1 MLYPQR
7 NLFRQFIEL
16 SGFWEFRFDANN
28 KGLDENWKNGFNN
41 SRPIAVP
48 ASWNDQFA
56 EGRDNLGPAW
66 YQCSFMKP
74 WGWDNKKIIIRFGS
88 VNYLS
93 DVWLNGDVV
102 GHHEGGHLPFE
113 YDISNKIEPGDN
125 LLVVRV
131 DGRLSDNHVPPRGS
145 PMNYPQTN
153 FDFYPF
159 CGIHR
164 PVLLY
169 AISKEGLKDISVRT
183 SINDTTGLLDVTI
196 ETVNLNDAYLNLS
209 LKGFGS
215 ELTNASKIEQNIQ
228 KMTLEVNGAK
238 LWSTTSPNL
247 YDLRVDIV
255 KEDSIIDSY
264 TLKVG
269 IRTIEVKGDKLLLNG
284 KPIYLTGFGRHEDF
298 PITGRGYVPAI
309 IIKDYSL
316 MNWIGANSFRTS
328 HYPYSEQ
335 MMDLAD
341 RLGFLVIDE
350 IPAVGL
356 TFNKNV
362 IERQLELCNQF
373 IEELINRDKNHP
385 SVIMW
390 SLANEPHNSLKSG
403 EFFRTLYDRTKDLD
417 STRPVTVVNM
427 MGVKEKAFEFCDV
440 ICINRYYG
448 WYLQPGNL
456 DEACELLSKEM
467 DKLYEK
473 HRKPIILSEFGADAI
488 PGVHSQP
495 PEMFSEEYQTEF
507 IKKYIEVCRSKPY
520 MIGEHVWNMCD
531 FKTSQ
536 GITRMGSIN
545 YKGVF
550 TRDRRPKMA
559 AHLLRRVWN
568 KKEDFPIED
577 INSLRN
583 RAQTIEESREIFK
596 QSRRENRE
604 LEK

>member
-16 SGFWEFRFDANN
+16 SGFWDFRFDTNN
-28 KGLDENWKNGFNN
+28 KGLDENWKNGFGK

-66 YQCSFMKP
+66 YQCSFTKP
-74 WGWDNKKIIIRFGS
+74 WDWDNKKIIIRFGS

-93 DVWLNGDVV
+93 DVWLNGEVV

-113 YDISNKIEPGDN
+113 YDISNKIEPEDN

-131 DGRLSDNHVPPRGS
+131 DGRLSDNHVPPSGRLMS
-145 PMNYPQTN
+145 YPQTN
-153 FDFYPF
+153 FDFFPF

-169 AISKEGLKDISVRT
+169 TIPNEGLRDITVRT
-183 SINDTTGLLDVTI
+183 SIKDTTGLLDVTI
-196 ETVNLNDAYLNLS
+196 ETVNLNDVYVNLS
-209 LKGFGS
+209 LKGYGS
-215 ELTNASKIEQNIQ
+215 ELTNTSKIEQNIQ
-228 KMTLEVNGAK
+228 KITLEVKKAK
-238 LWSTTSPNL
+238 FWNTETPNL
-247 YDLRVDIV
+247 YDLTIDIV
-255 KEDSIIDSY
+255 KEGVTIDSY
-264 TLKVG
+264 SLKVG

-284 KPIYLTGFGRHEDF
+284 KPIYLKGFGRHEDF
-298 PITGRGYVPAI
+298 PITGRGYVPAV

-356 TFNKNV
+356 TFKKDV
-362 IERQLELCNQF
+362 IDRQLELCNQY
-373 IEELINRDKNHP
+373 IEELIKRDKNHP

-403 EFFRTLYDRTKDLD
+403 EFFRTLYNRTKDLD

-440 ICINRYYG
+440 LCINRYYG

-473 HRKPIILSEFGADAI
+473 HRKPIILSEFGADTI
-488 PGVHSQP
+488 PGWHSQP

-520 MIGEHVWNMCD
+520 VIGEHVWNMCD

-559 AHLLRRVWN
+559 AHLLRRLWN
-568 KKEDFPIED
+568 KKE
-577 INSLRN
+577 
-583 RAQTIEESREIFK
+583 EILN
-596 QSRRENRE
+596 QSRREDRA
-604 LEK
+604 LER

>member
-7 NLFRQFIEL
+7 NKHRHFIDL
-16 SGFWEFRFDANN
+16 SGFWDFRFDHDD
-28 KGLDENWKNGFNN
+28 KGVGENWTKGFNN
-41 SRPIAVP
+41 RCPIAVP

-56 EGRDNLGPAW
+56 EDRDFLGPAW
-66 YQCSFMKP
+66 YQLKFTIP
-74 WGWDNKKIIIRFGS
+74 WKRDKNKIMIRFGS

-93 DVWLNGDVV
+93 DVWLNGEPI

-113 YDISNKIEPGDN
+113 YEISDKIVSEDN

-131 DGRLSDNHVPPRGS
+131 DGRLLDNHVPPRGR
-145 PMNYPQTN
+145 PMNYPQSN

-164 PVLLY
+164 PVILY
-169 AISKEGLKDISVRT
+169 AIPLEGLRDITVKT
-183 SINDTTGLLDVTI
+183 AITGTTGILDVTI
-196 ETVNLNDAYLNLS
+196 ETIGLNDAYVKLY

-215 ELTNASKIEQNIQ
+215 EITTTSIIEQPIQ
-228 KMTLEVNGAK
+228 KINLEVKEAK
-238 LWSTTSPNL
+238 FWNTKTPNL
-247 YDLRVDIV
+247 YDLTVDV
-255 KEDSIIDSY
+255 VNEDAIIDSY
-264 TLKVG
+264 SLKVG
-269 IRTIEVKGDKLLLNG
+269 IRTIEVNRDQLLLNG
-284 KPIYLTGFGRHEDF
+284 KPVYLTGFGRHEDF
-298 PITGRGYVPAI
+298 PITGRGLVPAVI
-309 IIKDYSL
+309 VKDYSL

-356 TFNKNV
+356 TFRKDV
-362 IERQLELCNQF
+362 IDRQLELCDQY
-373 IEELINRDKNHP
+373 IEELIKRDKNHP

-403 EFFRTLYDRTKDLD
+403 EFFRKLYDKTKVLD
-417 STRPVTVVNM
+417 NTRPVTIVNM

-440 ICINRYYG
+440 LCINRYYG
-448 WYLQPGNL
+448 WYMQPGNVE
-456 DEACELLSKEM
+456 EACEILSKEM

-473 HRKPIILSEFGADAI
+473 HRKPIILSEFGADTI
-488 PGVHSQP
+488 PGWHSQP

-507 IKKYIEVCRSKPY
+507 IKKYIEVCRSKSY
-520 MIGEHVWNMCD
+520 VVGEHVWNMCD

-536 GITRMGSIN
+536 GITRMGAIN

-559 AHLLRRVWN
+559 AHLLRKLW
-568 KKEDFPIED
+568 K
-577 INSLRN
+577 L
-583 RAQTIEESREIFK
+583 
-596 QSRRENRE
+596 EN
-604 LEK
+604 

>member
-7 NLFRQFIEL
+7 NKHRHFVDL
-16 SGFWEFRFDANN
+16 SGFWDFRFDHDD
-28 KGLDENWKNGFNN
+28 KGVGENWTKGFSN
-41 SRPIAVP
+41 RCPIAVP

-56 EGRDNLGPAW
+56 DDRDFLGPAW
-66 YQCSFMKP
+66 YQLKFTIP
-74 WGWDNKKIIIRFGS
+74 WEWDKNKIMIRFGS

-93 DVWLNGDVV
+93 DVWLNGEPV

-113 YDISNKIEPGDN
+113 YEISDKIVSEEN

-131 DGRLSDNHVPPRGS
+131 DGRLSDNHVPPSGR

-164 PVLLY
+164 PVILY
-169 AISKEGLKDISVRT
+169 AIPIEGLRDITVKT
-183 SINDTTGLLDVTI
+183 AITGTTGVLDVTI
-196 ETVNLNDAYLNLS
+196 ESVGLNDAYVNLS

-215 ELTNASKIEQNIQ
+215 EITSTSKIQQTIQ
-228 KMTLEVNGAK
+228 KMTLEVKKAK
-238 LWSTTSPNL
+238 FWNTETPNL
-247 YDLRVDIV
+247 YDLTVDIV
-255 KEDSIIDSY
+255 KGNAIIDSY
-264 TLKVG
+264 SLKVG

-284 KPIYLTGFGRHEDF
+284 KPVYLTGFGRHEDF
-298 PITGRGYVPAI
+298 PITGKGLVPAV

-341 RLGFLVIDE
+341 RLGFLVINE

-356 TFNKNV
+356 TFRKDV
-362 IERQLELCNQF
+362 IDRQLELCNQY
-373 IEELINRDKNHP
+373 IEELIKRDKNHP

-403 EFFRTLYDRTKDLD
+403 DFFRTLYDKTKDLD
-417 STRPVTVVNM
+417 NTRPVTVVNM

-440 ICINRYYG
+440 LCINRYYG
-448 WYLQPGNL
+448 WYLQPGNI
-456 DEACELLSKEM
+456 DEGCELLSKEM

-473 HRKPIILSEFGADAI
+473 HCKPIILSEFGADTV
-488 PGVHSQP
+488 PGWHSQP

-507 IKKYIEVCRSKPY
+507 IKKYIDVCRSKPY
-520 MIGEHVWNMCD
+520 VIGEHVWNMCD

-536 GITRMGSIN
+536 GITRMGSMN

-559 AHLLRRVWN
+559 AHLLRKLW
-568 KKEDFPIED
+568 KEKD
-577 INSLRN
+577 
-583 RAQTIEESREIFK
+583 
-596 QSRRENRE
+596 
-604 LEK
+604 

>member
-7 NLFRQFIEL
+7 NKHRHFIDL
-16 SGFWEFRFDANN
+16 SGFWDFRFDPDD
-28 KGLDENWKNGFNN
+28 KGVGDNWTKGFNN
-41 SRPIAVP
+41 GYPIAVP

-56 EGRDNLGPAW
+56 DDRDFLGPAW
-66 YQCSFMKP
+66 YQLKFTIP
-74 WGWDNKKIIIRFGS
+74 WNKTKILIRFGS

-93 DVWLNGDVV
+93 DVWLNGEPV

-113 YDISNKIEPGDN
+113 YEISDKIVSEDN

-131 DGRLSDNHVPPRGS
+131 DGRLLDTHVPPRGR
-145 PMNYPQTN
+145 PMNYPQSN

-169 AISKEGLKDISVRT
+169 AIPNEGLRDITVRT
-183 SINDTTGLLDVTI
+183 SIKDSTGILDVTI
-196 ETVNLNDAYLNLS
+196 ETVGLNDANVNLS

-215 ELTNASKIEQNIQ
+215 EITNTSQVEQNFQEI
-228 KMTLEVNGAK
+228 TLEVKKAK
-238 LWSTTSPNL
+238 FWNTEAPNL
-247 YDLRVDIV
+247 YDLTVDVV
-255 KEDSIIDSY
+255 KDNAIIDSY
-264 TLKVG
+264 SLKVG
-269 IRTIEVKGDKLLLNG
+269 IRIIEVKGDKLLLNG

-356 TFNKNV
+356 TFSKDV
-362 IERQLELCNQF
+362 IDRELELCNQY
-373 IEELINRDKNHP
+373 IEELIKRDKNHP

-390 SLANEPHNSLKSG
+390 SLANEPKNSLKSG
-403 EFFRTLYDRTKDLD
+403 VFFRTLYDKAKDLD
-417 STRPVTVVNM
+417 DTRPVTVVNM
-427 MGVKEKAFEFCDV
+427 MGVKEKAFEFCEV
-440 ICINRYYG
+440 LCINRYYG
-448 WYLQPGNL
+448 WYLQPGNI

-473 HRKPIILSEFGADAI
+473 HRKPIILSEFGADTI
-488 PGVHSQP
+488 PGWHSQP

-520 MIGEHVWNMCD
+520 VVGEHVWNMCD

-559 AHLLRRVWN
+559 AHMLRKLW
-568 KKEDFPIED
+568 KKKD
-577 INSLRN
+577 
-583 RAQTIEESREIFK
+583 
-596 QSRRENRE
+596 
-604 LEK
+604 

>member
-1 MLYPQR
+1 MLYPQGNKYR
-7 NLFRQFIEL
+7 HFFDL
-16 SGFWEFRFDANN
+16 SGFWEFRFDPDD
-28 KGLDENWKNGFNN
+28 KGVREDWTKGFKNGW
-41 SRPIAVP
+41 PIAVP

-56 EGRDNLGPAW
+56 NDRDFLGPAW
-66 YQCSFMKP
+66 YQLRFKKP
-74 WGWDNKKIIIRFGS
+74 WEWDSKKTMIRFGS

-93 DVWLNGDVV
+93 DVWLNREPV

-113 YDISNKIEPGDN
+113 YDISNNIVSEDN

-131 DGRLSDNHVPPRGS
+131 DGRLSQKYVPPSGR
-145 PMNYPQTN
+145 PMNNPQTN
-153 FDFYPF
+153 YDFYPF

-169 AISKEGLKDISVRT
+169 STPNEGIRDITVGT
-183 SINDTTGLLDVTI
+183 SINDIKGILDVTI
-196 ETVNLNDAYLNLS
+196 ETTGVNDAYVNLS

-215 ELTNASKIEQNIQ
+215 EITNTLKIEQNIQ
-228 KMTLEVNGAK
+228 KIALEVKGAK
-238 LWSTTSPNL
+238 FWNTETPNL
-247 YDLRVDIV
+247 YDLTVNIV
-255 KEDSIIDSY
+255 KEDVITDSY
-264 TLKVG
+264 SLKVG

-284 KPIYLTGFGRHEDF
+284 KPVYLTGFGRHEDF
-298 PITGRGYVPAI
+298 PITGRGYVPAV

-316 MNWIGANSFRTS
+316 MHWIGANSFRTS

-356 TFNKNV
+356 TFSKDV
-362 IERQLELCNQF
+362 IDRQLELCNQY
-373 IEELINRDKNHP
+373 IEELIKRDKNHP
-385 SVIMW
+385 SVIIW

-403 EFFRTLYDRTKDLD
+403 EFFKVLYDKARELD
-417 STRPVTVVNM
+417 STRLITVVNM
-427 MGVKEKAFEFCDV
+427 MGVKERAFQFCDV
-440 ICINRYYG
+440 LCINRYYG
-448 WYLQPGNL
+448 WYLQPGDI
-456 DEACELLSKEM
+456 DEACEILSKEM

-473 HRKPIILSEFGADAI
+473 YRKPIILSEFGADTI
-488 PGVHSQP
+488 PGWHSQP

-507 IKKYIEVCRSKPY
+507 IKKYIDVCRSKPY
-520 MIGEHVWNMCD
+520 VIGEHVWNLCD

-559 AHLLRRVWN
+559 AHLLRKLW
-568 KKEDFPIED
+568 KEKD
-577 INSLRN
+577 
-583 RAQTIEESREIFK
+583 
-596 QSRRENRE
+596 
-604 LEK
+604 

>member
-7 NLFRQFIEL
+7 NKNRHFVDL
-16 SGFWEFRFDANN
+16 SGFWDFRFDPDD
-28 KGLDENWKNGFNN
+28 KGVGENWTKGFNN
-41 SRPIAVP
+41 GCPIAVP

-56 EGRDNLGPAW
+56 DDRDFLGPAW
-66 YQCSFMKP
+66 YQLKFMMP
-74 WGWDNKKIIIRFGS
+74 REWDKKKIMIRFGS

-93 DVWLNGDVV
+93 DVRLNGEVV

-113 YDISNKIEPGDN
+113 YEISDKIVSEDN

-131 DGRLSDNHVPPRGS
+131 DGRLSDNHVPPRGR
-145 PMNYPQTN
+145 PMNNPQTN

-169 AISKEGLKDISVRT
+169 AIPNEGLRDITVRP
-183 SINDTTGLLDVTI
+183 SIKDTTGILDVTL
-196 ETVNLNDAYLNLS
+196 ETVGLNDAYVNLS

-215 ELTNASKIEQNIQ
+215 EITNTSKIELNIQ
-228 KMTLEVNGAK
+228 KMTLEVKQAK
-238 LWSTTSPNL
+238 FWNPETPNL
-247 YDLRVDIV
+247 YDLIVEIV
-255 KEDSIIDSY
+255 KADTIIDSY
-264 TLKVG
+264 SLKVG

-298 PITGRGYVPAI
+298 PITGRGYVPAV

-316 MNWIGANSFRTS
+316 MDWIGANSFRTS

-335 MMDLAD
+335 MMELAD

-356 TFNKNV
+356 TLRKDV
-362 IERQLELCNQF
+362 IERQQELCDQF
-373 IEELINRDKNHP
+373 IEVLIKRDKNHP

-403 EFFRTLYDRTKDLD
+403 EFFRKLYDKTKDLD
-417 STRPVTVVNM
+417 NTRPVTVVNM
-427 MGVKEKAFEFCDV
+427 MGVKEKAFEFCEV
-440 ICINRYYG
+440 LCINRYYG
-448 WYLQPGNL
+448 WYLQPGNI

-467 DKLYEK
+467 DNLYEK
-473 HRKPIILSEFGADAI
+473 HRKPIILSEFGADTI
-488 PGVHSQP
+488 PGWHSQP

-507 IKKYIEVCRSKPY
+507 IKKYIDVCRSKPY
-520 MIGEHVWNMCD
+520 VIGEHVWNMCD

-536 GITRMGSIN
+536 GITRMGSTN

-559 AHLLRRVWN
+559 AHLLRKLW
-568 KKEDFPIED
+568 KEK
-577 INSLRN
+577 N
-583 RAQTIEESREIFK
+583 
-596 QSRRENRE
+596 
-604 LEK
+604 

>member
-7 NLFRQFIEL
+7 NKFRHFICL
-16 SGFWEFRFDANN
+16 SGFWDFQFDPDD
-28 KGLDENWKNGFNN
+28 KGVGENWTRGFNN
-41 SRPIAVP
+41 GRPIAVP

-56 EGRDNLGPAW
+56 NDRDFLGPAW
-66 YQCSFMKP
+66 YQLKFKKP
-74 WGWDNKKIIIRFGS
+74 WDWASKKTMIRFGS

-93 DVWLNGDVV
+93 DVWLNGEVV

-113 YDISNKIEPGDN
+113 YEISDNIKSGDN

-131 DGRLSDNHVPPRGS
+131 DGRLLDNHVPPRGR
-145 PMNYPQTN
+145 PMNNPQTN

-169 AISKEGLKDISVRT
+169 AIPNDGLRDISVRT
-183 SINDTTGLLDVTI
+183 SIKDTTGILDVTI
-196 ETVNLNDAYLNLS
+196 ETVNLSKASVSLS
-209 LKGFGS
+209 LKGYGS
-215 ELTNASKIEQNIQ
+215 ELTNTYNIEQNVQ
-228 KMTLEVNGAK
+228 KMTLEVRNAK
-238 LWSTTSPNL
+238 FWNTEAPNL
-247 YDLRVDIV
+247 YDLTINIL

-264 TLKVG
+264 SLKVG

-284 KPIYLTGFGRHEDF
+284 KPVYLKGFGRHEDF
-298 PITGRGYVPAI
+298 PITGRGYVPAV

-316 MNWIGANSFRTS
+316 MDWIGANSFRTS

-356 TFNKNV
+356 TFSKNV
-362 IERQLELCNQF
+362 IERQLELCSQY
-373 IEELINRDKNHP
+373 IEELIKRDKNHP

-403 EFFRTLYDRTKDLD
+403 AFFRTLYDRTKELD
-417 STRPVTVVNM
+417 NTRPITVVNM
-427 MGVKEKAFEFCDV
+427 MGVKEKAFEFCDLL
-440 ICINRYYG
+440 CINRYYG
-448 WYLQPGNL
+448 WYLQPGNI
-456 DEACELLSKEM
+456 DEACDTLSKEM

-473 HRKPIILSEFGADAI
+473 HRKPIILSEFGADTI
-488 PGVHSQP
+488 PGWHSQP

-507 IKKYIEVCRSKPY
+507 IQKYIEICRSKPY
-520 MIGEHVWNMCD
+520 VIGEHVWNMCD

-559 AHLLRRVWN
+559 AHQLRKLW
-568 KKEDFPIED
+568 KKKD
-577 INSLRN
+577 
-583 RAQTIEESREIFK
+583 
-596 QSRRENRE
+596 
-604 LEK
+604 

>member
-7 NLFRQFIEL
+7 NKNRHFVDL
-16 SGFWEFRFDANN
+16 SGFWEFRLDHDD
-28 KGLDENWKNGFNN
+28 KGVGENWTKGFNN
-41 SRPIAVP
+41 GCPIAVP

-56 EGRDNLGPAW
+56 DDRDFLGPAW
-66 YQCSFMKP
+66 YQLKFTIPCEWEK
-74 WGWDNKKIIIRFGS
+74 KKIRIRFGS

-93 DVWLNGDVV
+93 DVWLNGVVV

-113 YDISNKIEPGDN
+113 YEISDKIVSEDN
-125 LLVVRV
+125 FLVVRV
-131 DGRLSDNHVPPRGS
+131 DGRLSDNHVPPRGR
-145 PMNYPQTN
+145 PMNNPQTN

-169 AISKEGLKDISVRT
+169 AIPNEELRDITVKT
-183 SINDTTGLLDVTI
+183 SIKDTNGILEVTI
-196 ETVNLNDAYLNLS
+196 ETIGLNDAYVNLS

-215 ELTNASKIEQNIQ
+215 EITNTSKIEQNIQ
-228 KMTLEVNGAK
+228 KMTLEVKNAK
-238 LWSTTSPNL
+238 LWNTETPNL
-247 YDLRVDIV
+247 YDLIV
-255 KEDSIIDSY
+255 EIIKTDTIIDSY
-264 TLKVG
+264 SLKVG

-284 KPIYLTGFGRHEDF
+284 KPVYLTGFGRHEDF
-298 PITGRGYVPAI
+298 PITGRGYVPAV

-362 IERQLELCNQF
+362 IDRQLELCDQY
-373 IEELINRDKNHP
+373 IEELIRRDKNHP

-403 EFFRTLYDRTKDLD
+403 EFFRKLYDKTKDLD
-417 STRPVTVVNM
+417 NTRPVTVVNM

-440 ICINRYYG
+440 LCINRYYG
-448 WYLQPGNL
+448 WYMQPGKI
-456 DEACELLSKEM
+456 DEACEILSKEM
-467 DKLYEK
+467 DNLYEK
-473 HRKPIILSEFGADAI
+473 HRKPIILSEFGADTI
-488 PGVHSQP
+488 PGWHSQP
-495 PEMFSEEYQTEF
+495 PEMFSEEYQTDF
-507 IKKYIEVCRSKPY
+507 LRKYIDVCRSKHY
-520 MIGEHVWNMCD
+520 VIGEHVWNLCD

-536 GITRMGSIN
+536 GIMRMGSMN
-545 YKGVF
+545 HKGVF

-559 AHLLRRVWN
+559 AHMLRKLW
-568 KKEDFPIED
+568 KK
-577 INSLRN
+577 
-583 RAQTIEESREIFK
+583 
-596 QSRRENRE
+596 
-604 LEK
+604 

>member
-7 NLFRQFIEL
+7 NKYRHLVNL
-16 SGFWEFRFDANN
+16 SGFWDFRFDPED
-28 KGLDENWKNGFNN
+28 KGVGENWTKGFKNGC
-41 SRPIAVP
+41 PIAVP

-56 EGRDNLGPAW
+56 DDRDFLGPAW
-66 YQCSFMKP
+66 YQLIFKKP
-74 WGWDNKKIIIRFGS
+74 WDWESKKTMIRFGS
-88 VNYLS
+88 VNYIS
-93 DVWLNGDVV
+93 DVWLNGELV

-113 YDISNKIEPGDN
+113 YDISNKIVSEDN

-131 DGRLSDNHVPPRGS
+131 DGRLSESHVPPSGR

-164 PVLLY
+164 LVLLY
-169 AISKEGLKDISVRT
+169 AIPNEGLSDITVKT
-183 SINDTTGLLDVTI
+183 SIKDTTGILDVTI
-196 ETVNLNDAYLNLS
+196 ETVGLQDAYVNLS

-215 ELTNASKIEQNIQ
+215 EITNTSKIEQNLQEI
-228 KMTLEVNGAK
+228 TLEVKNAK
-238 LWSTTSPNL
+238 FWNTETPNL
-247 YDLRVDIV
+247 YDLTIDIV
-255 KEDSIIDSY
+255 KKDAIIDSY
-264 TLKVG
+264 SLKVG

-284 KPIYLTGFGRHEDF
+284 KPVYLTGFGRHEDF
-298 PITGRGYVPAI
+298 PIAGRGYVPAV

-316 MNWIGANSFRTS
+316 MHWIGANSFRTS

-356 TFNKNV
+356 TFGKNL
-362 IERQLELCNQF
+362 IDRQLELCHQY
-373 IEELINRDKNHP
+373 IEELIKRDKNHP

-390 SLANEPHNSLKSG
+390 SLANEPHNSLKSR

-417 STRPVTVVNM
+417 NTRPVTVVNM

-440 ICINRYYG
+440 LCINRYYG
-448 WYLQPGNL
+448 WYMQPGNI
-456 DEACELLSKEM
+456 DKGCELLSKEM

-473 HRKPIILSEFGADAI
+473 HLKPIILSEFGADTI
-488 PGVHSQP
+488 PGWHSQP
-495 PEMFSEEYQTEF
+495 PEMFSEEYQAEF
-507 IKKYIEVCRSKPY
+507 LRKYINVCRSKPY
-520 MIGEHVWNMCD
+520 VIGEHVWNLCD

-536 GITRMGSIN
+536 GIMRMGSMN
-545 YKGVF
+545 HKGVF

-559 AHLLRRVWN
+559 AHLLRKLW
-568 KKEDFPIED
+568 KEKD
-577 INSLRN
+577 
-583 RAQTIEESREIFK
+583 
-596 QSRRENRE
+596 
-604 LEK
+604 